1 MAKIDENQE
10 AVAWICTE
18 VNKYDEYSRRK
29 ILRDAEAVEVPEP
42 TEETRCKNWKLG
54 APDRVT
60 TARELGEM
68 VFTRRNGD
76 VYKKFDHNLKDF
88 LLKVLPD
95 CLSKAEDLKVRND
108 FNGL

>member
-10 AVAWICTE
+10 TVSRICTE
-18 VNKYDEYSRRK
+18 VNKYDECNHCK
-29 ILRDAEAVEVPEP
+29 ILRDAEAVEVPKP
-42 TEETRCKNWKLG
+42 TEETWSKNWKLS
-54 APDRVT
+54 APDWVT

-76 VYKKFDHNLKDF
+76 VYKKFDHSLKDF
-88 LLKVLPD
+88 LLKVSPE

-108 FNGL
+108 LNGL

>member
-10 AVAWICTE
+10 AVARIRTE

-54 APDRVT
+54 APD
-60 TARELGEM
+60 
-68 VFTRRNGD
+68 
-76 VYKKFDHNLKDF
+76 
-88 LLKVLPD
+88 
-95 CLSKAEDLKVRND
+95 
-108 FNGL
+108 